1 MSGDGRANGDPANIL
16 LVDDRPENLLALEA
30 VLEPLQQRLVRA
42 ASGEEALR
50 RLLSEEFAVILLDVQ
65 MPGLDGFDTAAHIKE
80 REKTRDIPIIFI
92 TAISREPHHALRGYS
107 TGAVDYIAKPFEPWL
122 LQAKVRV
129 FLELHEK
136 NELLKRQREL
146 LAQRLDERYRAEE
159 ALARQATELQRS
171 NAELEHF
178 AYVASHDLQQPL
190 HLLNGYLEL
199 LRDRL
204 GDDLPADAETLLDR
218 ANAAAGRMER
228 LIKDLLQYSRVGT
241 SGDSFGPTDLGAVVE
256 QAVGDLRSVI
266 DESRGDVTWDEL
278 PVVHGSTPLLTQ
290 LFQNLIGNALKFRSD
305 EPPVVRIEAEQSGTD
320 WLLTVADNGI
330 GIDPD
335 DAERIFSMFERL
347 HSVDEY
353 PGTGIGL
360 AICRKI
366 VEAHGGRIWVE
377 PTRGSGTT
385 FAFTLPVG

>member
-1 MSGDGRANGDPANIL
+1 VSVTADGTTSIL

-30 VLEPLQQRLVRA
+30 VLEPLNQRLVRA
-42 ASGEEALR
+42 TSGEEALR

-122 LQAKVRV
+122 LQAKVKV

-190 HLLNGYLEL
+190 HLLNGYLDL

-204 GDDLPADAETLLDR
+204 GDELPPDAGTLLDR
-218 ANAAAGRMER
+218 AEAAARRMER

-241 SGDSFGPTDLGAVVE
+241 SGDSFAPIALDVVVDEAV
-256 QAVGDLRSVI
+256 ADLRAAV
-266 DESRGDVTWDEL
+266 DESGAEIRRDGL
-278 PVVHGSTPLLTQ
+278 PTVHGSGPLLTQ

-305 EPPVVRIEAEQSGTD
+305 ATPVVRIEAERSGSD
-320 WLLTVADNGI
+320 WLVTVADNGI
-330 GIDPD
+330 GIEAD
-335 DAERIFSMFERL
+335 DADRIFSMFERL

-377 PTRGSGTT
+377 PGGDPGTT